1 MFSISSR
8 FRSNLHSSQSTS
20 NRKQFH
26 RERSRTGTVAL
37 CATGWKT
44 VHSGVMYVTCWSG
57 QSQLDLKLVIRTE
70 ETKGLLVGPRMIR
83 KLRSQEDHQER
94 GGDRPPSIKTL

>member
-8 FRSNLHSSQSTS
+8 FMSSHLSSQSTS

-26 RERSRTGTVAL
+26 RELCRNSMAAL
-37 CATGWKT
+37 CGTGWKT
-44 VHSGVMYVTCWSG
+44 VRGRVMYVTCWSG
-57 QSQLDLKLVIRTE
+57 PSQLDLELVIRTV

-94 GGDRPPSIKTL
+94 GGARPPSIKTL